1 MVREAIIAGKWWV
14 SDHTIKRC
22 DLREIDLEKLVFSI
36 VSGEI
41 LEDYPDDSRGHSC
54 LILSYIDGRPVHTV
68 CGKNE
73 DAIIF
78 ITAYWPEESQWID
91 ERTRRVRE

>member
-1 MVREAIIAGKWWV
+1 
-14 SDHTIKRC
+14 
-22 DLREIDLEKLVFSI
+22 

-41 LEDYPDDSRGHSC
+41 LENYFDDARGHSC
-54 LILSYIDGRPVHTV
+54 LILSYIDRRPVHTV

-78 ITAYWPEESQWID
+78 ITAYWPKESQWID